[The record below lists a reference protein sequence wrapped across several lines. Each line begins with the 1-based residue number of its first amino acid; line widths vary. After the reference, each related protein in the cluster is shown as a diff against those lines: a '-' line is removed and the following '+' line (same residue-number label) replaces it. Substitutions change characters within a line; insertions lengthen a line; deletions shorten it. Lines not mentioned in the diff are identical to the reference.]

1 MTIYIYGSKSFKN
14 SIQEVLNHANIK
26 YKLEED
32 DSIENVNS
40 VIRLKQAIEDN
51 PNNIFLIDDDK
62 ILRKN
67 SLNDKIKFLQPKD
80 GIEEEFLKEHGIGD
94 MSVDT
99 IEDIATHV
107 KRRLDEVHNEKH
119 EDADDYEA
127 LNESLQE
134 NNANLVYD
142 KKSDE
147 QTLESIEDSSLD
159 EEDDALHYNY
169 DEDDFDID
177 DVVNYLDKDDES
189 SELSLDEL
197 DEVKEHKDNIE
208 PDSDVKIE
216 DDDFGLVVEEI
227 EQKGESEMSD
237 EFSELD
243 NLNEDEMLAALN
255 GMDDEATAPTAA
267 KASSEDSN
275 SNEVELNSSNIND
288 LSSLITQLLNNKT
301 LEITIKIK
309 E

>member
-1 MTIYIYGSKSFKN
+1 MTVYIYGSKSFKN
-14 SIQEVLNHANIK
+14 SIHEVLNHANIK
-26 YKLEED
+26 FKLEED
-32 DSIENVNS
+32 DSIEDVNS
-40 VIRLKQAIEDN
+40 VLRLKQAIEDN
-51 PNNIFLIDDDK
+51 PNNIFLIDDEK

-119 EDADDYEA
+119 GNVDDYEA

-142 KKSDE
+142 KEAEE

-159 EEDDALHYNY
+159 EEDDELHYNY

-177 DVVNYLDKDDES
+177 DVVSYLDKDDES

-197 DEVKEHKDNIE
+197 DEVKEDTE
-208 PDSDVKIE
+208 PDDDVEID

-227 EQKGESEMSD
+227 EQKGESDMSD

-255 GMDDEATAPTAA
+255 GMDTEATTPAAA
-267 KASSEDSN
+267 KASNKDSN

>member
-14 SIQEVLNHANIK
+14 SIHEVLNHANIK
-26 YKLEED
+26 FKLEED
-32 DSIENVNS
+32 DSIEEVNS

-51 PNNIFLIDDDK
+51 PNNIFLIDDEK

-94 MSVDT
+94 MSVDS

-107 KRRLDEVHNEKH
+107 KRRLDDVHNEKH
-119 EDADDYEA
+119 GNIDEYDA
-127 LNESLQE
+127 LNESLQD
-134 NNANLVYD
+134 NNASLVYE
-142 KKSDE
+142 KEEEE

-159 EEDDALHYNY
+159 EEDDELHYNY

-177 DVVNYLDKDDES
+177 DVVSYLDKDDES

-197 DEVKEHKDNIE
+197 DDVKDNFE
-208 PDSDVKIE
+208 SDDDDIKIE

-255 GMDDEATAPTAA
+255 GMSDEVAAPAAA
-267 KASSEDSN
+267 KASSKDSN
-275 SNEVELNSSNIND
+275 SNEVELNSGNIND

>member
-14 SIQEVLNHANIK
+14 SIHEVLNHANIK
-26 YKLEED
+26 FKLEED
-32 DSIENVNS
+32 DSIEEVNS

-51 PNNIFLIDDDK
+51 PNNIFLIDDEK

-94 MSVDT
+94 MSVDS

-107 KRRLDEVHNEKH
+107 KRRLDDVHNEKH
-119 EDADDYEA
+119 GDIDEYDA
-127 LNESLQE
+127 LNESLQD

-142 KKSDE
+142 KEEEE

-159 EEDDALHYNY
+159 EEDDELHYNY

-177 DVVNYLDKDDES
+177 DVVSYLDKDDES

-197 DEVKEHKDNIE
+197 DEVKDNFE
-208 PDSDVKIE
+208 SDDDEMKIE

-255 GMDDEATAPTAA
+255 GMSDEVAAPAAA
-267 KASSEDSN
+267 KASSKDSN